1 VTTTEDEPLEVEE
14 PEEPEPE
21 TPEEP
26 EPEPAT
32 ETEDRCKAETS
43 AGGTLYRCSLEES
56 HDDEHRFQVYE
67 EAAEPEQQTAK
78 EQRKNAERLAAEAE
92 RHAKRIRE
100 ILGADAESLVACE
113 LCSPIFGGWRFDVA
127 PSEEQAHRVRAVLG
141 MPDLSNYAMSATER
155 LCDDCRGLG
164 KVRTGSMVQGRESV
178 TCDACAG
185 KGYVASRPRL
195 NTEAPIAEPAEP
207 ENGVH
212 AYIADGVKRDMFGT
226 PEGDPDYGKLPNMRA
241 RPTDYWTQAK
251 T

>member
-1 VTTTEDEPLEVEE
+1 VTTTEDEPVEVEE
-14 PEEPEPE
+14 PE
-21 TPEEP
+21 PEEP
-26 EPEPAT
+26 VVDEPPEPDEET
-32 ETEDRCKAETS
+32 ETEDRCKAETV
-43 AGGTLYRCSLEES
+43 AGGTRYRCSLQEGHE
-56 HDDEHRFQVYE
+56 DEHRFQVYE
-67 EAAEPEQQTAK
+67 ETAEPEQVSAK
-78 EQRKNAERLAAEAE
+78 DQRRNAERLAAEAE

-100 ILGADAESLVACE
+100 ILGDDAESLVACE

-127 PSEEQAHRVRAVLG
+127 PSEEQAIRVRQVLG
-141 MPDLSNYAMSATER
+141 LPDLSNYAMSATER

-185 KGYVASRPRL
+185 KGYVPSRPRL
-195 NTEAPIAEPAEP
+195 NTEEPVAEPVEV
-207 ENGVH
+207 ENGTH